1 MTTDNL
7 VENTTTLD
15 GEALDAMIE
24 PDRQRGKGYSRLE
37 EYGSPI
43 WAIVQRLGE
52 PTPENVTRVAQEYH
66 LPEVAVQ
73 AAIRFY
79 QRNNASID
87 AVIQLN
93 DDWFETLG
101 S

>member
-1 MTTDNL
+1 MATDNL
-7 VENTTTLD
+7 TLDTATLD
-15 GEALDAMIE
+15 GDALDAMIE
-24 PDRQRGKGYSRLE
+24 PDRQRGKGYSRLW
-37 EYGSPI
+37 EYGTPV

-52 PTPENVTRVAQEYH
+52 PSSENVARVAEEYH

-79 QRNNASID
+79 QRNKASIN

-93 DDWFETLG
+93 DDWFETL
-101 S
+101 SS